1 MEEFDRDKYFQG
13 KSKENYE
20 NSSEIVFWC
29 LVILSV
35 IGIGYFFVN
44 LIAPLLLSKLLFNQT
59 PSDVNV
65 NNEPFSTRD
74 M

>member
-35 IGIGYFFVN
+35 IGIAYFFVN
-44 LIAPLLLSKLLFNQT
+44 LI
-59 PSDVNV
+59 
-65 NNEPFSTRD
+65 
-74 M
+74 

>member
-1 MEEFDRDKYFQG
+1 MEESDRDKYFQG

-44 LIAPLLLSKLLFNQT
+44 LI
-59 PSDVNV
+59 
-65 NNEPFSTRD
+65 
-74 M
+74 